1 MAAESTSIRQAPQK
15 CLPSND
21 TLRMIW
27 LIVIMVAESLL
38 SMLKAL
44 MQMAAEFSEK
54 DTFSNVALNA
64 HCGHDAV

>member
-1 MAAESTSIRQAPQK
+1 MILK
-15 CLPSND
+15 
-21 TLRMIW
+21 RMIW
-27 LIVIMVAESLL
+27 LRVIMVAESLS

-54 DTFSNVALNA
+54 DTISNGALNA